1 MRPRRLQRLALR
13 LLVCCPVKRG
23 AAPVEVDSVETRSE
37 RLALGWAA
45 LAAVAII
52 AWIVHPV
59 GVGILLGTLLAF
71 MVQPVYEWLESR
83 LGARAASLL
92 AVVASTVALAVALV
106 ALGWLFVARGTVL
119 TRNLIAALGPSASG
133 GGTLERIGR
142 LSEKVGIAPDQ
153 LAVKMR
159 ALAEAAVGRA
169 EGVARVMVST
179 TASMLLML
187 LFAMLSMHLILR
199 RWQTLA
205 REAAQTLPLRPS
217 YTATLFAE
225 FKRVGR
231 ATLLGT
237 IVTGMAQGS
246 LATLGYW
253 ILRVPEA
260 NFFGAVTAVASLIPA
275 VGTLLVWVPIGVVL
289 LLGGHTA
296 RGVLVLVWGAAI
308 VVGVVDYFIR
318 PRLVRGEKGLPT
330 LVIFAALFG
339 GVEAFGLKGLIVGPV
354 LMSLAISVLRL
365 YASEV
370 RKRRHP

>member
-1 MRPRRLQRLALR
+1 
-13 LLVCCPVKRG
+13 
-23 AAPVEVDSVETRSE
+23 
-37 RLALGWAA
+37 
-45 LAAVAII
+45 
-52 AWIVHPV
+52 
-59 GVGILLGTLLAF
+59 
-71 MVQPVYEWLESR
+71 
-83 LGARAASLL
+83 
-92 AVVASTVALAVALV
+92 
-106 ALGWLFVARGTVL
+106 
-119 TRNLIAALGPSASG
+119 
-133 GGTLERIGR
+133 
-142 LSEKVGIAPDQ
+142 
-153 LAVKMR
+153 
-159 ALAEAAVGRA
+159 
-169 EGVARVMVST
+169 
-179 TASMLLML
+179 ML